1 MDSTGIERRGM
12 IDYPIWT
19 GADLTRRSGSL
30 LNRPICRGT
39 SWRMRCA
46 GVHNCSACGRHGD
59 RTRRCK
65 FGNGPRDAIR
75 GYGSRTLGEVKFQHT
90 AQTVHE
96 PGSGSSGD
104 LTGDRCVLHKPG
116 GGSGFWCG
124 RLCQFRSVHQRKS
137 YIPAQWGMRLCRS
150 GMPLVVP
157 LTLRL
162 AWVHGVSCTSPVRVL
177 WF

>member
-1 MDSTGIERRGM
+1 M
-12 IDYPIWT
+12 
-19 GADLTRRSGSL
+19 TRRSGSL

-59 RTRRCK
+59 PTRRCT
-65 FGNGPRDAIR
+65 FGNGPRDVIR
-75 GYGSRTLGEVKFQHT
+75 GYGSRTLGEVKFQHP

-96 PGSGSSGD
+96 ARIGVKWRSDRGQGVCYPNLEVAQGSGADG
-104 LTGDRCVLHKPG
+104 LR
-116 GGSGFWCG
+116 
-124 RLCQFRSVHQRKS
+124 QFRSVHQRKS

-150 GMPLVVP
+150 GMPLVGAAYSP
-157 LTLRL
+157 RL